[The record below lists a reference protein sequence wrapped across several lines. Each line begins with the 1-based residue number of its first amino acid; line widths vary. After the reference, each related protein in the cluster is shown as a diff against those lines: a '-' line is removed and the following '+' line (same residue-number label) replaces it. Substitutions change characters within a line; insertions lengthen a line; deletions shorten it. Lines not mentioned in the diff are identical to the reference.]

1 MAAEITVSRES
12 GANPINAKGRQRRR
26 FERSYPISDRTRAFM
41 TSTGNLNDAILKRG
55 YSLAK
60 GYAGYQPFT
69 TYPQSASQKR
79 NAQRIEGAVRRMLG
93 RNNNPDNR
101 RSVYYGT

>member
-1 MAAEITVSRES
+1 MAAETIIARES
-12 GANPINAKGRQRRR
+12 TVNPVNAKGRQRRR

-55 YSLAK
+55 YSLASR
-60 GYAGYQPFT
+60 YAGYQPFT

-79 NAQRIEGAVRRMLG
+79 NAQRIESAVRRMLG
-93 RNNNPDNR
+93 RNMNPDNR